1 MDGGNHL
8 EIQCQVHRG
17 AKGLVYTTLDGVS
30 DGEADNID
38 INVEGARPLAGAVV
52 VVTEVRWWWW
62 SGED

>member
-1 MDGGNHL
+1 M
-8 EIQCQVHRG
+8 
-17 AKGLVYTTLDGVS
+17 YTTLEGAGTS

-52 VVTEVRWWWW
+52 VVTDI